1 MELGMSRGGSLA
13 SLPEPHLA
21 SKRSRRGSGDGSTRV
36 IDDPW
41 DWNAWQALLGEVT
54 SRPFAQGVTDY
65 ERFLDIYP
73 TYAKGW
79 KHYAEHAARAS
90 SESGREAVQDYTK
103 AQAHQPDDS
112 VKPVTIYERALVYC
126 KTNVEL
132 WKSFLSYL
140 KKYGSRDAILKAFD
154 QAVSN
159 CGLEPSSHGIW
170 NDYISFISK
179 GHGGRGPE
187 DQVTRDL
194 LRKVYQRAV
203 KSPIQN
209 LETFWREYEEFENK
223 GSNPDFAKGILAELG
238 PLNKSARAEFRAR
251 KYRRDGLVLNS
262 VAFPPRGKPKEEEQS
277 KLWKKYVL
285 GEASNPHE
293 LEASELG
300 KRVIYAHELSLVCL
314 YRYPDA
320 WIEASMY
327 FREIEKLDEAEAVL
341 HRGINAV
348 PASPLLHFALVNL
361 LELQSRKEEARTC
374 FENLIQKAPSPLVY
388 IEYMKFSRRA
398 EGIAA
403 ARKIFARARK
413 DQHSCTYQVF
423 VAAAR
428 LEYHVNK
435 LPKIARNIYELG
447 MKLFPTS
454 VDYASAYIDFLWNL
468 SEESAIKFLIERVLA
483 ELPKS
488 VDARRIWDKRME
500 FEFTFG
506 DAASIEAVEKR
517 RAAALADGKSSGD
530 EVLGLIARTTMMD
543 LTPVTH
549 QEMNAI
555 KSRSTVP
562 QSSARTDTN
571 ERGNTGGSSKDTK
584 SRDRDGGH
592 SRGGGKGNDDNL
604 AFRRSL
610 ESLVRMFPKPSH
622 QPTPPVQFV
631 LDRIRETPASFAE
644 TQIAKTSGEGTGS
657 SGTGSRK
664 RKSDATGRGDSE
676 SGSKVVPEPVH
687 KAPPQDIFRS
697 RHAQKLSKLK

>member
-1 MELGMSRGGSLA
+1 MSRAGGLA
-13 SLPEPHLA
+13 SIPEPHIP
-21 SKRSRRGSGDGSTRV
+21 SKRSRRGSGDGSTGA

-41 DWNAWQALLGEVT
+41 DWNAWQALLGDIT
-54 SRPFAQGVTDY
+54 SRPFTQVVADY
-65 ERFLDIYP
+65 ERFLGIYP

-90 SESGREAVQDYTK
+90 SESSREAVHDYTK

-140 KKYGSRDAILKAFD
+140 KKHGSRDAILKAFD
-154 QAVSN
+154 QALLN

-170 NDYISFISK
+170 NDYIGFISK
-179 GHGGRGPE
+179 GHGGRGPD

-223 GSNPDFAKGILAELG
+223 GSNPDFARGILAELG

-277 KLWKKYVL
+277 RLWKKYIL

-293 LEASELG
+293 LEASELS

-320 WIEASMY
+320 WIEASNY
-327 FREIEKLDEAEAVL
+327 FREIEKLEEAESVL

-348 PASPLLHFALVNL
+348 PTSPLLHFALVNL
-361 LELQSRKEEARTC
+361 LEMQSRKEEARTC

-388 IEYMKFSRRA
+388 IEYMRFCRRA

-403 ARKIFARARK
+403 ARKVFARARK

-454 VDYASAYIDFLWNL
+454 VDHASAYIDFLWNL
-468 SEESAIKFLIERVLA
+468 GEESAIKFLIERVLA

-488 VDARRIWDKRME
+488 FDARRIWDKRME

-506 DAASIEAVEKR
+506 DAASIESLEKR
-517 RAAALADGKSSGD
+517 RAAALADGKSPGD
-530 EVLGLIARTTMMD
+530 EVLGLIARTTVMD
-543 LTPVTH
+543 LIPVTH

-555 KSRSTVP
+555 KSRSTVAP
-562 QSSARTDTN
+562 SSARTDTN
-571 ERGNTGGSSKDTK
+571 ERGNTGGSNKDTK
-584 SRDRDGGH
+584 PRDRDGGH
-592 SRGGGKGNDDNL
+592 SRGGAKGNDVDL
-604 AFRRSL
+604 AFTRSL
-610 ESLVRMFPKPSH
+610 EILVRMFPRPAH

-644 TQIAKTSGEGTGS
+644 TQIAQKSGEGAGS
-657 SGTGSRK
+657 SGAGSRK
-664 RKSDATGRGDSE
+664 RKIDGTGRSDSE
-676 SGSKVVPEPVH
+676 GGSKVVPEPVH